1 MSTVTTNFTYAQSG
15 AAPYGELISGDIL
28 LVRRSAVAS
37 KQTLVI
43 NRKDLPTDFFYL
55 INPDYN
61 NIVEV
66 LNQPIIVQISG
77 SWSGFRVEWQSSNN
91 KTDWTNFSLSG
102 LPGFSTWASSTLPP
116 PTRWNSALLIQ
127 SLSSSSLSVGNWN
140 GEMKTFQMQLDG
152 IRNRELGRFET
163 YSGHLPSDHR
173 YLRLARRPLL
183 TGPSSIPEI
192 SRGITPQSG
201 NPFVSLTYV
210 NTDISQDCE
219 YFNGSILKFEE
230 PQGLNELNIN
240 VPYIITSGISGY
252 NIIQNVLNTPTGS
265 SSIVQYFYDGN
276 NSGKNYEFEVKTK
289 LVSGEITYIEG
300 NVILLNPDLP
310 KFFTITPKTIGGF
323 YLDSSG
329 QNYDLVFISNTE
341 GILYNINS
349 STINQST
356 TYRTNNVVH
365 ICGGDI

>member
-1 MSTVTTNFTYAQSG
+1 MSTVTTNFTYAQLG
-15 AAPYGELISGDIL
+15 AAPYGELINGDISP
-28 LVRRSAVAS
+28 VYPYP
-37 KQTLVI
+37 VI

-66 LNQPIIVQISG
+66 LDQPIIVQISG
-77 SWSGFRVEWQSSNN
+77 SWSGFRVTWQSSNDRSN
-91 KTDWTNFSLSG
+91 WSNFLLSG
-102 LPGFSTWASSTLPP
+102 LPGFRTWASNRLPP
-116 PTRWNSALLIQ
+116 PTRWNSSILFQNNFSFGFLR
-127 SLSSSSLSVGNWN
+127 GDWN
-140 GEMKTFQMQLDG
+140 GEMKTFPMPLDG
-152 IRNRELGRFET
+152 IRDRELARFET
-163 YSGHLPSDHR
+163 YSGHLPVGHR
-173 YLRLARRPLL
+173 YLRIARKPVLFGS
-183 TGPSSIPEI
+183 TYQPEFT
-192 SRGITPQSG
+192 RRVAPQSG

-210 NTDISQDCE
+210 STDISQDCE
-219 YFNGSILKFEE
+219 YFNGSILKIEQ

-240 VPYIITSGISGY
+240 VPYIIWSGISGY

-276 NSGKNYEFEVKTK
+276 NYEFEVKAK

-300 NVILLNPDLP
+300 NVLLLNPDLP
-310 KFFTITPKTIGGF
+310 QFFNVTPEPIGGF
-323 YLDSSG
+323 YLESSG

-341 GILYNINS
+341 GTLYNINS

-356 TYRTNNVVH
+356 TYRTNNVLH

>member
-1 MSTVTTNFTYAQSG
+1 MSTVTTNFTYAQLG
-15 AAPYGELISGDIL
+15 AAPYGELINGDISP
-28 LVRRSAVAS
+28 VYPYP
-37 KQTLVI
+37 VI

-66 LNQPIIVQISG
+66 SDQPIIVQISG

-91 KTDWTNFSLSG
+91 RSNWSNFLLSG
-102 LPGFSTWASSTLPP
+102 LPGFRTWASNILPP
-116 PTRWNSALLIQ
+116 PTRWNSSILIQ
-127 SLSSSSLSVGNWN
+127 SPSSASLSRGDWN
-140 GEMKTFQMQLDG
+140 GEMKTFPMPLDG
-152 IRNRELGRFET
+152 IRDRELARFET
-163 YSGHLPSDHR
+163 YSGHLPVGHR
-173 YLRLARRPLL
+173 YLRIARKPVLF
-183 TGPSSIPEI
+183 GSSSFQPEFT
-192 SRGITPQSG
+192 RTVTPQSG

-210 NTDISQDCE
+210 STDISQDCE

-240 VPYIITSGISGY
+240 VPYIIGSGISGY

-276 NSGKNYEFEVKTK
+276 NSGKNYEFEVKAK

-310 KFFTITPKTIGGF
+310 KFFTVTPKTIGGF

-341 GILYNINS
+341 EGILYNINS

-356 TYRTNNVVH
+356 TYRTNNVVY